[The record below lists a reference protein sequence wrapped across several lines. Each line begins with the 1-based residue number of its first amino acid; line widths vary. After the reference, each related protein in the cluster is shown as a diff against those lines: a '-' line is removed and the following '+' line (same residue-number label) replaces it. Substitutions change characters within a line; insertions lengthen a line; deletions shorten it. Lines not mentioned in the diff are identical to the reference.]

1 MCTFELTSKTGDGRG
16 KKYDGYCLL
25 VRSVEHANCQLYMVQ
40 SPLTDLGDKALCPCI
55 SGHFM
60 PKVKRHT
67 QQISAFDCLLVSL
80 NTLAS
85 LLSGAQAMLLS
96 ALHSFSCSAVPVVDW
111 KRAVLGLKFRVKF
124 C

>member
-1 MCTFELTSKTGDGRG
+1 MALQKQPYTASSLAKLITGAESSNTSKQRKVDLCQGRHRQVLSHG
-16 KKYDGYCLL
+16 GRKPT
-25 VRSVEHANCQLYMVQ
+25 R
-40 SPLTDLGDKALCPCI
+40 
-55 SGHFM
+55 HFM

-111 KRAVLGLKFRVKF
+111 KRA
-124 C
+124 